1 MTGYGQ
7 AIDSIVNG
15 EVSDTELKIS
25 TAGGDIDQM
34 SLEPMIPEVKIGE
47 DGMISSNDTI
57 VNLHTT
63 RPTSTDSDS
72 EESKEEISSL

>member
-34 SLEPMIPEVKIGE
+34 SLEPMIKIGE